1 MGVRVVKGA
10 RLKSLGESSRSLQ
23 TIALGETV
31 GNVANIPRFELA
43 ASKSIRSRDIG
54 RIQQMA
60 NGLHK
65 ESVGEETNPLPNR
78 HPSKSE

>member
-1 MGVRVVKGA
+1 
-10 RLKSLGESSRSLQ
+10 
-23 TIALGETV
+23 V
-31 GNVANIPRFELA
+31 GNLANIPRFELV